1 MKLAA
6 KYDIEAPVDFV
17 YAQLTD
23 FDGWERAAMR
33 RGADVSRTDTLAK
46 PGPGMTWATQF
57 HYRAKDRK
65 ATIRIDAMTPQSQ
78 MSLTAMSALVDAGL
92 EVDLLN
98 LGARR
103 TRVDVRLDVR
113 PKTLAARIYV
123 QSLRL
128 ARTRVDRSFAQ
139 RIAQF
144 ATEIEDRF
152 RSQTQPKR

>member
-152 RSQTQPKR
+152 RSQNPPKR